1 MKAKSASCDL
11 VPSERRVPRVF
22 FNVANL
28 DEERERVLLARARSM
43 NPADE
48 GQAALTELW
57 MSHGKLVAA
66 IAARHRRP
74 GIDTNDLINA
84 GHLGLHTAI
93 TRFDASRFEGRLAA
107 YAAIWIRCHILDYI
121 RRNNGPVRMPES
133 KGHRLLARSAARLIA
148 EARAACAREGVDPT
162 DAELH
167 ARIGRRVGLGGDEVA
182 KGLRLIRGARASLSV
197 PGEEGED
204 GFRDETAPTADD
216 MIRRLDHD
224 RLRTRLRVLANEIL
238 GERERLVF
246 LARCM
251 ADTDDVPSLEDFA
264 ARFGVTA
271 ARVSQIE
278 GSARH
283 KIATALAASGYG
295 DFEGGGGVTN
305 LSRVRSRRRSTTA
318 GRTGAKASLDACAM
332 AENEAFALQAAAD

>member
-1 MKAKSASCDL
+1 MKTKLVSRDL
-11 VPSERRVPRVF
+11 TPSERKTPRVF

-28 DEERERVLLARARSM
+28 DEERERGLLARTRSA
-43 NPADE
+43 NPADD

-57 MSHGKLVAA
+57 MSHAKLVAA
-66 IAARHRRP
+66 IAARHQRP
-74 GIDTNDLINA
+74 GLDTNDLINA

-93 TRFDASRFEGRLAA
+93 TRFDASRFDGRLAA

-121 RRNNGPVRMPES
+121 RRNSGPVRMPES
-133 KGHRLLARSAARLIA
+133 KGHRLLARSATRLA
-148 EARAACAREGVDPT
+148 LDARAACAREDVAPT

-167 ARIGRRVGLGGDEVA
+167 ERIGRRIGLSGDEVA
-182 KGLRLIRGARASLSV
+182 KGLRLIQNGRASLSV
-197 PGEEGED
+197 AGED
-204 GFRDETAPTADD
+204 GEGGNDFRDETALTADD

-246 LARCM
+246 LARGM
-251 ADTDDVPSLEDFA
+251 ADSDQVPSLEDFA

-278 GSARH
+278 ASARR
-283 KIATALAASGYG
+283 KLSTALAASGYG
-295 DFEGGGGVTN
+295 DFDGDEGAMG
-305 LSRVRSRRRSTTA
+305 LSRVRSRRRGGNGRA
-318 GRTGAKASLDACAM
+318 GARTPLQTHAAM
-332 AENEAFALQAAAD
+332 ENAALGLQAAD